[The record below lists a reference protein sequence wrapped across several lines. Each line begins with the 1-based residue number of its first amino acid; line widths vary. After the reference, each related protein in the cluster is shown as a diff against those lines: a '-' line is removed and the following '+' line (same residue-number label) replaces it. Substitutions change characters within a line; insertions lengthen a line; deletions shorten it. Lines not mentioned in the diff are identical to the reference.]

1 MGNKKPFFSIVIPT
15 YKRPKK
21 LQKAIKSV
29 LVQTY
34 PDFEII
40 VSDNC
45 ELLSAS
51 PVCKSFKDKRIR
63 YFVNKKN
70 IGFTSNFYKAI
81 GLSKGKYIFTLGDDD
96 WLGNKNQLSN
106 IFDLIKN
113 KGYGYIK
120 VHSKFF
126 DKNIR
131 IFIRHFEKNY
141 NLAIKPDEVALKI
154 IDFLDRSIYSG
165 ISGLV
170 FIRPKNIHIGIIAKN
185 KNPNFDMSDFWVK
198 YLFNAVKKNGGWVD
212 FEDVVYVSWSQ
223 YQSPTFYYLVNNL
236 LPKEAIWE
244 LLKDSLSKE
253 EMESWI
259 EKETMMFSRML
270 SSIKYYSNS
279 SNLIAFTKRLM
290 ILNKKL
296 KWQVHVYAGL
306 IIGLLM
312 PKWLWR
318 LLRSIYIR
326 TRLR

>member
-1 MGNKKPFFSIVIPT
+1 
-15 YKRPKK
+15 
-21 LQKAIKSV
+21 
-29 LVQTY
+29 
-34 PDFEII
+34 
-40 VSDNC
+40 
-45 ELLSAS
+45 
-51 PVCKSFKDKRIR
+51 
-63 YFVNKKN
+63 
-70 IGFTSNFYKAI
+70 
-81 GLSKGKYIFTLGDDD
+81 
-96 WLGNKNQLSN
+96 
-106 IFDLIKN
+106 
-113 KGYGYIK
+113 
-120 VHSKFF
+120 
-126 DKNIR
+126 
-131 IFIRHFEKNY
+131 
-141 NLAIKPDEVALKI
+141 
-154 IDFLDRSIYSG
+154 
-165 ISGLV
+165 
-170 FIRPKNIHIGIIAKN
+170 
-185 KNPNFDMSDFWVK
+185 
-198 YLFNAVKKNGGWVD
+198 VKKNGGWVD

>member
-51 PVCKSFKDKRIR
+51 PMCKSFKDKRIR

-96 WLGNKNQLSN
+96 WLGNKDQLSN

-185 KNPNFDMSDFWVK
+185 KNPNFDMSDFWIK
-198 YLFNAVKKNGGWVD
+198 YLFEATKDGGGLID
-212 FEDVVYVSWSQ
+212 TENIIYIIWSN
-223 YQSPTFYYLVNNL
+223 YQTNTLYNLVNNRI
-236 LPKEAIWE
+236 PKENIWK
-244 LLKDSLSKE
+244 LLKKDLTKKE
-253 EMESWI
+253 MNIWI
-259 EKETMMFSRML
+259 EKETLMFSNML
-270 SSIKYYSNS
+270 PSIKFYSNNK
-279 SNLIAFTKRLM
+279 NLIAFTKRL
-290 ILNKKL
+290 IVLNYKL

>member
-15 YKRPKK
+15 YKRPKELK
-21 LQKAIKSV
+21 KAIKSV

-96 WLGNKNQLSN
+96 WLENPNLLKNVYQK
-106 IFDLIKN
+106 IKE
-113 KGYGYIK
+113 KRFG
-120 VHSKFF
+120 F
-126 DKNIR
+126 IR
-131 IFIRHFEKNY
+131 ISFQYCDKKNRKFY
-141 NLAIKPDEVALKI
+141 LYLNQKANRIINKSENSLKI
-154 IDFLDRSIYSG
+154 LDFLDKSIYYS

-170 FIRPKNIHIGIIAKN
+170 FKRSANLLIKPILQSQ
-185 KNPNFDMSDFWVK
+185 NPQLDMSDFWVK

-279 SNLIAFTKRLM
+279 SNLIDFTKRLM